1 MDFLVQFIRIAILQ
15 GAFAQLLLGGMHH
28 CGHFSGAFQMTYF
41 FRRVW
46 AAPGGIA
53 LRGGCPGAEFFV
65 VRIFLYSEWMRGFAP
80 WVSVSGPCAGWGAGG
95 CGRGGLCWAF
105 FTVSL
110 GRYFRSEQLFLH
122 NFVYSA
128 RSGFNPTRSL
138 SIFSENIKILSEN
151 IKKLVVI
158 WCFQEI

>member
-1 MDFLVQFIRIAILQ
+1 MQFIKIAILQ
-15 GAFAQLLLGGMHH
+15 GAFAQLLLGGMHR

-46 AAPGGIA
+46 AAPGGGIA

-80 WVSVSGPCAGWGAGG
+80 WASVSGPCAGWGGGGG
-95 CGRGGLCWAF
+95 CGRGACVWAF
-105 FTVSL
+105 FAVSL

-138 SIFSENIKILSEN
+138 SIFSENIKILFEN

-158 WCFQEI
+158 